1 MADRLRWAVMGTGLI
16 AGILPRINEAD
27 GCVVAGVA
35 SRDRD
40 RARAF
45 SEKHGVDPAG
55 ACTYEELIVRDDID
69 AVYVALPN
77 HLHVEWCE
85 RLLGA
90 GKHVLCEKPLAL
102 SAAEVKRACD
112 AAERAGRVLAEGFMF
127 MHHAQTDRL
136 AEIAR
141 AGETPGSIIGDPL
154 MIEADRCADLRH
166 GLTVNT
172 RFSHAMQGGAMSDLG
187 CYPLAIASW
196 ITGRHAVS
204 GRGVA
209 RITAPLQG
217 ETKGVDGSMAFA
229 VELEGGVL
237 VSGVCSIESDEPRAV
252 FRLIGTWGEVS
263 TGWAWSP
270 DPDRAEIRWRR
281 YAAHPQSEGEGVIAV
296 EHAGDKIVNQ
306 FARFAAA
313 VRGEMPAVPDH
324 GWMIGHA
331 RTMELVYESAGMVW

>member
-16 AGILPRINEAD
+16 ARILPRINEAD

-35 SRDRD
+35 SRDRG

-45 SEKHGVDPAG
+45 CEEQGVDPAG
-55 ACTYEELIVRDDID
+55 ACTYEELVGRGDID

-102 SAAEVKRACD
+102 TAEEAERACR
-112 AAERAGRVLAEGFMF
+112 ASERAGRVLAEGFMF

-141 AGETPGSIIGDPL
+141 AGETPGSIIGNLL
-154 MIEADRCADLRH
+154 MIEADRCADLSR
-166 GLTVNT
+166 GPTVNT
-172 RFSHAMQGGAMSDLG
+172 RFSHAMQGGALSDLG

-196 ITGRHAVS
+196 ISGRHGVS

-209 RITAPLQG
+209 RITEPLAG

-229 VELEGGVL
+229 VELDGGVL
-237 VSGVCSIESDEPRAV
+237 VSGMCSIESDQPRAV
-252 FRLIGTWGEVS
+252 LRLIGTWGEVS

-270 DPDRAEIRWRR
+270 DPDRAEIRWKR
-281 YAAHPQSEGEGVIAV
+281 YAAHPQGEGEGVIAV
-296 EHAGDKIVNQ
+296 EGAGDKIVNQ
-306 FARFAAA
+306 FVRFAAA
-313 VRGEMPAVPDH
+313 VSGEMPAVPDH

-331 RTMELVYESAGMVW
+331 RTLELVYESAGMVW